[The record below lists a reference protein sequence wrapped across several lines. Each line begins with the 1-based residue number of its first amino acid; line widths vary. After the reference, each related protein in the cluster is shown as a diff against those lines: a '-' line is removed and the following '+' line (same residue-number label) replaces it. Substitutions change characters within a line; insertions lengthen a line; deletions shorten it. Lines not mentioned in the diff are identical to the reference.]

1 MPCRFPQDDM
11 ENCHEF
17 VENNKF
23 LAACLDKMYTAV
35 AIIHMEVD
43 ETNTPV
49 DFTFVYA
56 NEALAKLENVHR
68 DKLIGASFYKD
79 LFPSGDKKWLLPY
92 WDTACNGMAQTLKDY
107 SPEIGRFIEISCY
120 QVAYGYCACIVTDV
134 SGKINIQKELEDA
147 RHCMEIVF
155 QNTLDNMFFYD
166 IEDRVLINDN
176 DILPRI
182 SNLPLRV
189 DNVPRRLVEYGIIQE
204 KSLPDMERFFES
216 LHENTIDCG
225 TAEEFELNLTGEE
238 GDFQWYKLTFT
249 TYFSEAFNKKY
260 ILIFI
265 RNINQEVAHRH
276 KLENEASKDGLT
288 GLYNRKTAVS
298 LINDICAEANTKA
311 LFLFDLDDFKGIND
325 TYGHAA
331 GDTTLQVFG
340 RVLKNV
346 FRKNDIVFRLGGD
359 EFGAF
364 VHGNGTDFIKNI
376 CERIFEA
383 LGAQKDLPFQIRA
396 SIGIGLTQTAK
407 HTYMDYYQIA
417 DKALYAAKNSGKNI
431 WHLDIFS

>member
-1 MPCRFPQDDM
+1 
-11 ENCHEF
+11 
-17 VENNKF
+17 
-23 LAACLDKMYTAV
+23 
-35 AIIHMEVD
+35 
-43 ETNTPV
+43 
-49 DFTFVYA
+49 
-56 NEALAKLENVHR
+56 
-68 DKLIGASFYKD
+68 
-79 LFPSGDKKWLLPY
+79 
-92 WDTACNGMAQTLKDY
+92 
-107 SPEIGRFIEISCY
+107 
-120 QVAYGYCACIVTDV
+120 
-134 SGKINIQKELEDA
+134 
-147 RHCMEIVF
+147 
-155 QNTLDNMFFYD
+155 
-166 IEDRVLINDN
+166 
-176 DILPRI
+176 
-182 SNLPLRV
+182 
-189 DNVPRRLVEYGIIQE
+189 
-204 KSLPDMERFFES
+204 MERFFES
-216 LHENTIDCG
+216 LHKNTIDCE

-407 HTYMDYYQIA
+407 HTYMDYYHIA